1 MQQSQGYF
9 METLLTGTI
18 GLLGDPYSLLIL
30 AFGVL
35 FGQIFGAIPGLT
47 AALGVSLLLPFT
59 FAMTPVQGIAMLIG
73 IYVGGISGGLY
84 AATLL
89 NIPGT
94 PSSLVTCFDGYPM
107 AKKGQ
112 GGLALSLGIFSSF
125 VGGIISLF
133 ALVLIAPQL
142 AKIGLMFGPWE
153 YFSMGVMGLGVVVS
167 LCSKDIVKGLIA
179 AIIGMLLGMVGMD
192 PVMGVNRFTFGA
204 WQLSSGLPSLATLM
218 GFFALCEI
226 MTQLRSVGMKTEI
239 IAVSKVPLF
248 PPLKMILR
256 NIKGFSL
263 SSFIGVIIGIL
274 PGVGQV
280 TASLL
285 SYNQL
290 RQISKT
296 PEKFGTGHEEGVVAS
311 ETANNAVCGGA
322 LIPMSTLGIPGDLVT
337 SILLGGLII
346 HGLQPGPL
354 LFKTNTDII
363 GSIFGGYLISNLI
376 SFLMALF
383 LVRIFIKLL
392 KVPMH
397 YLFPVI
403 LVMCVIGAFTI
414 NNRMFDVW
422 VLVGTGIVGYL
433 LTQNGFSLPPIILGY
448 ILGPII
454 ESNYRTA
461 ILASRGNFLDV
472 FTRPISVFLLILG
485 LLFLLWPFINILR
498 GKKADAGARGF

>member
-1 MQQSQGYF
+1 MD
-9 METLLTGTI
+9 TLLSGI
-18 GLLGDPYSLLIL
+18 LSLLADPYTLLIL
-30 AFGVL
+30 MFGVL

-112 GGLALSLGIFSSF
+112 GGLALSIGIFSSF
-125 VGGIISLF
+125 IGGMISLL

-142 AKIGLMFGPWE
+142 AMFGLMFGPWE

-167 LCSKDIVKGLIA
+167 LCSRDLIKGLIA
-179 AIIGMLLGMVGMD
+179 AILGMLMGMVGMD
-192 PVMGVNRFTFGA
+192 PVMGVNRFTFGS

-226 MTQLRSVGMKTEI
+226 LTQLRSVGAKMEVI
-239 IAVSKVPLF
+239 EAGKVPLF
-248 PPLKMILR
+248 PPLKTILR
-256 NIKGFSL
+256 NIKGFIL
-263 SSFIGVIIGIL
+263 GSFIGVVIGIL

-296 PEKFGTGHEEGVVAS
+296 PEKFGTGHDEGIVAS

-354 LFKTNTDII
+354 LFKTNVDII
-363 GSIFGGYLISNLI
+363 GAIFGGYMLSNII
-376 SFLMALF
+376 SFIMALF
-383 LVRIFIKLL
+383 LVRLFIKLL

-397 YLFPVI
+397 FLFPII
-403 LVMCVIGAFTI
+403 LVMCVIGAYTV

-422 VLVGTGIVGYL
+422 ILAGTGIAGYL

-461 ILASRGNFLDV
+461 ILASRGNFTEVL
-472 FTRPISVFLLILG
+472 TRPISMALLIMG
-485 LLFLLWPFINILR
+485 FVFLLWPFIKVLLGR
-498 GKKADAGARGF
+498 KVDSGTKGF

>member
-1 MQQSQGYF
+1 MNTLIMGTLDLLSSAQS
-9 METLLTGTI
+9 
-18 GLLGDPYSLLIL
+18 LILL

-47 AALGVSLLLPFT
+47 AALGVSLILPFT
-59 FAMTPVQGIAMLIG
+59 FAMSATDGIAMLIG

-94 PSSLVTCFDGYPM
+94 PSSLVTCFDGHPM
-107 AKKGQ
+107 AKKGN

-125 VGGIISLF
+125 LGGIISMF

-142 AKIGLMFGPWE
+142 AKFGLMFGSWE
-153 YFSMGVMGLGVVVS
+153 YFAMGVMGLGVVVS
-167 LCSKDIVKGLIA
+167 LCSKDVVKGLMA
-179 AIIGMLLGMVGMD
+179 AIIGMFMAIVGMD
-192 PVMGVNRFTFGA
+192 PVIGIPRFTMGF
-204 WQLSSGLPSLATLM
+204 WQLGSGLPNLATLM
-218 GFFALCEI
+218 GFFALGEI
-226 MTQLRSVGMKTEI
+226 LSQIRSLGVKAEI
-239 IAVSKVPLF
+239 IPAGKVPLF
-248 PPLKMILR
+248 PPLKTIIS
-256 NIKGFSL
+256 NIKGFSV
-263 SSFIGVIIGIL
+263 SSLIGVIVGIL

-290 RQISKT
+290 RQMSKY
-296 PEKFGTGHEEGVVAS
+296 PEKFGTGYEEGIVAS

-322 LIPMSTLGIPGDLVT
+322 LIPMATLGIPGDLVT

-354 LFKTNTDII
+354 LFKTNTDVV
-363 GSIFGGYLISNLI
+363 GAIFGGYFLANII
-376 SFLMALF
+376 SFLMALV
-383 LVRIFIKLL
+383 LIKIFIKLL
-392 KVPMH
+392 KVPIH
-397 YLFPVI
+397 LLFPII
-403 LVMCVIGAFTI
+403 LVMCVVGTFAV
-414 NNRMFDVW
+414 NNRLFDVGI
-422 VLVGTGIVGYL
+422 LIFTGIIGYV

-461 ILASRGNFLDV
+461 VISSRGNILEV
-472 FTRPISVFLLILG
+472 LTRPIAIVLLIMG
-485 LLFLLWPFINILR
+485 FLFLIWPFIKILL
-498 GKKADAGARGF
+498 GKKDAAGDVGF